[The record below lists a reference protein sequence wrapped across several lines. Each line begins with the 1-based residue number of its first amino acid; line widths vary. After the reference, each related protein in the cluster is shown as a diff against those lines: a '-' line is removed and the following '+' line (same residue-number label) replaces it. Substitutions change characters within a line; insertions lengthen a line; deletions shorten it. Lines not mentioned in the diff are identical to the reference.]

1 MGTPAEV
8 ALAEEQTEDVLR
20 LLRAAHNYLGAAE
33 IRGVA
38 FQIDEARELRR
49 ALTAVLRWMWE

>member
-8 ALAEEQTEDVLR
+8 ALAEEQIEDVLR

-33 IRGVA
+33 IRGVS